1 MSTSSSLSQS
11 NLNKIQDKISNL
23 SSIKQ
28 KYVMYML
35 KLSQI
40 TNTEITEYVYQ
51 LIKLLI
57 FSINNKNNNVL
68 KELSVCFTYLMTT
81 YVFDIDELIHGS
93 TDMTK
98 YSARFQNLITINK
111 NIEFHVEN
119 ENSFYLQEFKEN
131 LLKV

>member
-1 MSTSSSLSQS
+1 MSTSSSSSQS
-11 NLNKIQDKISNL
+11 NLNKIQDKISQL

-28 KYVMYML
+28 QYVMYML

-40 TNTEITEYVYQ
+40 KNTEITEYVCN
-51 LIKLLI
+51 LIKFLI
-57 FSINNKNNNVL
+57 FSINIKNNNVL
-68 KELSVCFTYLMTT
+68 KELNVCFTYLMTT